1 MFLKNA
7 DVHVRS
13 DVNSDV
19 FADRGKCQFRNE
31 SYKPACYTTYEHP
44 KCPLINVVSELGF
57 GDERIKHGKLTMLHN
72 SSESWTNHTFNNLH
86 KESYDYI
93 HNRFV
98 VNRKLFLKCTFLF
111 LGICNWVESFLNLFI
126 LLPKYLV
133 SSFHLKIG
141 NFLLLQF
148 LFLI

>member
-13 DVNSDV
+13 DVDCDIFTN
-19 FADRGKCQFRNE
+19 RGKCQFRNE
-31 SYKPACYTTYEHP
+31 SHKPTCYTTNEHP
-44 KCPLINVVSELGF
+44 KRPLINIMSELSF
-57 GDERIKHGKLTMLHN
+57 GDERIKQGKLTMLHDG
-72 SSESWTNHTFNNLH
+72 SESWPNHTFYYLH

-111 LGICNWVESFLNLFI
+111 LGIRDWVECFLNLFI
-126 LLPKYLV
+126 LLPKYLIG
-133 SSFHLKIG
+133 SLHLQIG
-141 NFLLLQF
+141 NLLLFLF